1 MKICL
6 ISQEYPPETGGGGIG
21 TQTYHKAHGL
31 TARGHEVHVVSS
43 SVDNDPRTYK
53 DRLATIHRIPQPYLK
68 VPGYEATTCWLSYA
82 FAAGAKVH
90 ELSEQIGFDIVQF
103 PEYGAEGFVYL
114 TDTFAHRTAKYVL
127 QLHGP
132 LAMFMEHM
140 GWPER
145 GSTMDQLGCFMEG
158 ACMKHVDR
166 LLASSHNTARF
177 CAERYGL
184 DLPSIRVIHSA
195 VNTQRFTV
203 LPRQAGAGFPRVLF
217 VGNIAGNKGADAV
230 AHAVIRLRSRYPD
243 IRMLAIGR
251 IEEPFCTKLRRQI
264 EKAGASDAIEIR
276 GYVPYEEL
284 PQWYGWCDFFAGPS
298 HFEPGPGNVYL
309 EAMSAGRPVIA
320 CDSGGAPEVVLHEKT
335 GLLVPPLDDAALEA
349 AIVRLAED
357 ADLRARLGGQGR
369 AWIESNFTFER
380 YTDKVE
386 SLYQELLR

>member
-21 TQTYHKAHGL
+21 TQTYLKAHGL

-43 SVDNDPRTYK
+43 SVDEKPRTYK
-53 DRLATIHRIPQPYLK
+53 DRLATIHRIPQPALR
-68 VPGYEATTCWLSYA
+68 VPGYEATTCWLAYA
-82 FAAGAKVH
+82 FAAGEKVT
-90 ELSEQIGFDIVQF
+90 ELSERIGFDIVQF

-114 TDTFAHRTAKYVL
+114 TDTFSNRTAKHVL

-132 LAMFMEHM
+132 LAMFVEHV

-145 GSTMDQLGCFMEG
+145 GSTMAEVGSYMEG

-177 CAERYGL
+177 CAGRYGL
-184 DLPSIRVIHSA
+184 DLPKIRVIHSA
-195 VNTQRFTV
+195 VNTQRFAAR
-203 LPRQAGAGFPRVLF
+203 PRVAGPGFPRVLF
-217 VGNIAGNKGADAV
+217 VGNIAGNKGTDAV
-230 AHAVIRLRSRYPD
+230 MQSVINLRSRFPD
-243 IRMLAIGR
+243 IRMVAIGR
-251 IEEPFCTKLRRQI
+251 TEEPFLSELKKTI
-264 EKAGASDAIEIR
+264 AKAGAGDRIEIK
-276 GYVPYEEL
+276 GHVPYEEL
-284 PQWYGWCDFFAGPS
+284 PEWYAWCDFFAGPS
-298 HFEPGPGNVYL
+298 LFEPGPGNVYL

-335 GLLVPPLDDAALEA
+335 GLLIPPLDQPALDAA
-349 AIVRLAED
+349 ITRLADD
-357 ADLRARLGGQGR
+357 APLRARLGGEAR

-386 SLYQELLR
+386 SLYQELLA